1 MAGVKRASGIRDELN
16 EARTLTDDLFSV
28 VRADSFYERPIPI
41 RHRIIFYL
49 GHLEAFDWNLI
60 GRHVLEEPSFHPEF
74 DQLFAFGIDPDSTQA
89 PKDEQQDWPAVEDVV
104 NYVSQLRRRLDNVFD
119 AVDEL
124 YLHVALEHRLMH
136 AETFAYI
143 LHHLP
148 YDRKIA
154 PEDGHS
160 EGLEI
165 VNSSSVEIPSGS
177 VALGLARGESF
188 GWDNE
193 FNKQVVD
200 VPAFAIGKYKV
211 TNGDYLRFV
220 EDGGPA
226 PHFWSSRS
234 EQWFYKGMFAEV
246 PLPLSWP
253 VYVSHDQ
260 AQAYADWSGKRLPSE
275 PEFQRAAFGGPE
287 ANGVRDNF
295 NFQRWDPQPVNI
307 AAENK
312 FGVSGMVGNGW
323 EWTSTVF
330 GPFPG
335 FERFPFY
342 PGYSADFFDDEH
354 YVLKGASPRTASR
367 LVRPSFRN
375 WFRSSYPYA
384 YTTFRLVE
392 K

>member
-1 MAGVKRASGIRDELN
+1 MAGVIGACGIRQALK
-16 EARTLTDDLFSV
+16 EACILTDDLFSL
-28 VRADSFYERPIPI
+28 VRADSFYERPIPM

-49 GHLEAFDWNLI
+49 GHVEAFDWNLI
-60 GRHVLEEPSFHPEF
+60 GRHVLELPSFNPAF

-89 PKDEQQDWPAVEDVV
+89 PKDEPGDWPAVEDVLD
-104 NYVSQLRRRLDNVFD
+104 YVSGVRNRLDDVYD

-124 YLHVALEHRLMH
+124 YLQVALEHRLMH
-136 AETFAYI
+136 AETFADI
-143 LHHLP
+143 MHHLP

-154 PEDGHS
+154 PEDGS
-160 EGLEI
+160 FEGDAT
-165 VNSSSVEIPSGS
+165 VNSSSVEIPPGS
-177 VALGLARGESF
+177 VALGLRRGESF

-193 FNKQVVD
+193 FTKHVVD
-200 VPAFAIGKYKV
+200 VPAFTIGKYKV
-211 TNGDYLRFV
+211 TNGEYLQFV
-220 EDGGPA
+220 KDGGSA

-234 EQWFYKGMFAEV
+234 GRWFYRGMFAEV
-246 PLPLSWP
+246 PLPIAWP
-253 VYVSHDQ
+253 VYVSHEQ
-260 AQAYADWSGKRLPSE
+260 AQAYADWSGKRLPTE
-275 PEFQRAAFGGPE
+275 AEFQRAAFAGPE
-287 ANGVRDNF
+287 PNAEHDNF
-295 NFQRWDPQPVNI
+295 DFQRWDPQPVNVGT
-307 AAENK
+307 ENK

-330 GPFPG
+330 GPFEG

-342 PGYSADFFDDEH
+342 PGYSADFFDGEH
-354 YVLKGASPRTASR
+354 YVLKGASPRTASK